1 MDKIRVLLVDDHAL
15 MSEGLRALLG
25 YYDDVE
31 VVGDARDGR
40 EAIAQVDRLRP
51 DVVLM
56 DVAMPGMNGIDAT
69 KAIMEQHPKTR
80 VLIVTQHED
89 RQYVVPL
96 LQAGASGYILK
107 RALGSEL
114 IGALRM
120 VARGQTYLHP
130 DVSSV
135 LVQEVRYPTESLTPR
150 EQEILEH
157 IVRGET
163 NSQIA
168 DNLSLSVKTVEW
180 HRSNLMSKLDAHNA
194 AELVRIALQYGLVD
208 GER

>member
-25 YYDDVE
+25 YYDDVA

-208 GER
+208 G

>member
-31 VVGDARDGR
+31 VVGDARDGC